1 MSKKVLHVIDSMGL
15 WWAQTVVKWIFEKQI
30 QNNDIFLYA
39 LRKRDIN
46 IDINHN
52 NIFTY
57 DSDNKFS
64 FPIYKLIDFI
74 KEKNIEILHC
84 HLAKSQII
92 WYVLKLL
99 FFPNIKLVLHEH
111 WEIFEN
117 WKIYP
122 FLMNLFRK
130 KVDLYIAVSK
140 ATKQKILDKTNYKEE
155 KVEVLYNFVDLDK
168 FKKIEN
174 FDIISERKKY
184 LLDKNDFVIGFAS
197 RLYEWKWY
205 MDFLESAKIL
215 LEKWYNL
222 KFLLAWD
229 WDDKQKIIDYVNKNN
244 LQDSIK
250 IVWYINDM
258 VWFYNIIDCFVFPSH
273 REALPMTILEVNWV
287 WKPIIVSNIPWVNE
301 IMINWKNALLFE
313 KQNVENLTEKIE
325 KIHNDT
331 ELKDSLIKNWLEE
344 VKKYS
349 LEKYLI
355 KIWDIYEKL

>member
-1 MSKKVLHVIDSMGL
+1 MHKKILHIIDSMGL

-39 LRKRDIN
+39 LRKREIN
-46 IDINHN
+46 IEINHK

-57 DSDNKFS
+57 NSDNKYS
-64 FPIYKLIDFI
+64 LPIFKLRNFI
-74 KEKNIEILHC
+74 KENNIEILHC

-140 ATKQKILDKTNYKEE
+140 ATKQKILDKTSYKEE
-155 KVEVLYNFVDLDK
+155 KIEVLYNFVDLDK
-168 FKKIEN
+168 FKKIEI
-174 FDIISERKKY
+174 FDIVSERKKY
-184 LLDKNDFVIGFAS
+184 PLDKNDFIIGFAS

-215 LEKWYNL
+215 LEKWYSL

-229 WDDKQKIIDYVNKNN
+229 WNDKQKVIDFISKNN
-244 LQDSIK
+244 LSDSVK
-250 IVWYINDM
+250 IIWYIVDM
-258 VWFYNIIDCFVFPSH
+258 VWFYNTINCFIFPSH
-273 REALPMTILEVNWV
+273 REALWLTWIEANACACPVIA
-287 WKPIIVSNIPWVNE
+287 SNIEWLNE
-301 IMINWKNALLFE
+301 IMISWKNALLFE
-313 KQNVENLTEKIE
+313 KQNTKDLAEKIE
-325 KIHNDT
+325 KIYNDI
-331 ELKDSLIKNWLEE
+331 ELKNSLIKNWLEE

-349 LEKYLI
+349 LEKYLVELNNL
-355 KIWDIYEKL
+355 YN